1 MVHDLEAVRE
11 GPPGA
16 SARSVYRIRSASG
29 SVLAEMTGPRDERA
43 DADGLV
49 NVRLRPDVGVRR
61 TEEGR
66 LRLVTP
72 RDRVGRTLEEALEAD
87 WARIVEPKPRR
98 RRERSLTREQVDA
111 LHRTFSS
118 ASRTPPGHPS
128 QSPG

>member
-1 MVHDLEAVRE
+1 MDHDFDAFS
-11 GPPGA
+11 GGA
-16 SARSVYRIRSASG
+16 PSARSVYRIRSASG
-29 SVLAEMTGPRDERA
+29 TILAEMTGPRDERA

-72 RDRVGRTLEEALEAD
+72 RDRVGRALDEGLEAG

-98 RRERSLTREQVDA
+98 RRERSLTREQVDV
-111 LHRTFSS
+111 LHRMFSS
-118 ASRTPPGHPS
+118 ASRTQPGDL
-128 QSPG
+128 SPAPG